1 MNKVIRYI
9 FILVCIGIM
18 AYSAWN
24 IWSINDEYEEV
35 DAVYEDLAEKFIV
48 IEEANDT
55 DPGKVNAD
63 EPTTA
68 APEVKISFEEL
79 VAMYPDVIGWLYCE
93 GTPINY
99 PVVQAK
105 DNDYYLRRMING
117 KYNVGGTIFVDY
129 RNSDDFSDP
138 VTLIY
143 GHNMK
148 NGSMFGAI
156 PKYAK
161 KDFLQAHKIMTLKT
175 PDKNYEIEIIG
186 GVKTDAYDPIY
197 SMDVGNLAKQLKYA
211 PEKGEKIIVFSTCL
225 YDTED
230 SRYLLAGT
238 LREVVA
244 DEN

>member
-1 MNKVIRYI
+1 M
-9 FILVCIGIM
+9 M

-24 IWSINDEYEEV
+24 IYSINDEYEEV
-35 DAVYEDLAEKFIV
+35 DQVYEELVQKFIV

-55 DPGKVNAD
+55 DPGKPND
-63 EPTTA
+63 TTEETK

-117 KYNVGGTIFVDY
+117 KYNIGGTIFMDY
-129 RNSDDFSDP
+129 RNNADFSDEL
-138 VTLIY
+138 TIIY

-148 NGSMFGAI
+148 NGSMFGTV
-156 PKYAK
+156 PKYTKHSFLESHKNILLTTPDK
-161 KDFLQAHKIMTLKT
+161 KYEIEVIGTLKT
-175 PDKNYEIEIIG
+175 TSDDEVYNFSDLAENRRKVAQRLGIEANG
-186 GVKTDAYDPIY
+186 DR
-197 SMDVGNLAKQLKYA
+197 L
-211 PEKGEKIIVFSTCL
+211 IVFSTCL

-230 SRYLLAGT
+230 SRLLLVGKLKEKAP
-238 LREVVA
+238 E
-244 DEN
+244 

>member
-1 MNKVIRYI
+1 
-9 FILVCIGIM
+9 M

-24 IWSINDEYEEV
+24 IYSINDEYEEV
-35 DAVYEDLAEKFIV
+35 DQVYEELVQKFIV

-55 DPGKVNAD
+55 DPGKPND
-63 EPTTA
+63 TTEETK

-117 KYNVGGTIFVDY
+117 KYNIGGTIFMDY
-129 RNSDDFSDP
+129 RNNADFSDEL
-138 VTLIY
+138 TIIY

-148 NGSMFGAI
+148 NGSMFGTV
-156 PKYAK
+156 PKYTKHSFLESHKNILLTTPDK
-161 KDFLQAHKIMTLKT
+161 KYEIEVIGTLKT
-175 PDKNYEIEIIG
+175 TSDDEVYNFSDLAENRRKVAQRLGIEANG
-186 GVKTDAYDPIY
+186 DR
-197 SMDVGNLAKQLKYA
+197 L
-211 PEKGEKIIVFSTCL
+211 IVFSTCL

-230 SRYLLAGT
+230 SRLLLVGKLKEKAP
-238 LREVVA
+238 E
-244 DEN
+244 